1 VNATFV
7 FPELVAVAGILG
19 RYVVVVVDTRL
30 QDVVVLVDNALVVV
44 VVLALHRQVQPLFD
58 EMLLVPR
65 LGPAI
70 PSWRRSPYC
79 SLMVEMICPWT

>member
-7 FPELVAVAGILG
+7 FPGLVDVADILV

-44 VVLALHRQVQPLFD
+44 LALHRQVQPLFD
-58 EMLLVPR
+58 EMLLVLR
-65 LGPAI
+65 LGPTI